1 MNNST
6 QFYNSTSI
14 IAGPHTPYIPP
25 GHPAVKGIG
34 GILKESR
41 KIPEWIIEGL
51 IEKGH
56 QFVIG
61 AGPKTGKS
69 IMALQMCLAVANGE
83 QFMNWNVPKKRR
95 VLYINFELSGREQ
108 AERVVRM
115 VGGEDNL
122 QRYTNFYTYDTIDH
136 GVGCIDIMNPEHQE
150 EIAKMIAAIQP
161 ELIVFDTFVKIHHQK
176 EGDAQE
182 IVPVL
187 VTLRKVC
194 AGIAH
199 VIIHHTRKPGP
210 DQQGPQTAN
219 DLRGS
224 GGIFGEPN
232 GIFVLSSRTGQG
244 ARYVMTSSLRQG
256 KQPDDMFLDR
266 DDRTLKF
273 VDPAERDASTLV
285 QKLGEIFGNA
295 TVIESTTELV
305 EGLKAAYNIEQ
316 RQAQKYLKNAVEG
329 QFLRTVKN
337 GRNVHYHLTLLAQR
351 VIKNVG

>member
-1 MNNST
+1 M
-6 QFYNSTSI
+6 
-14 IAGPHTPYIPP
+14 
-25 GHPAVKGIG
+25 HPAVKGIG

-41 KIPEWIIEGL
+41 KKADWIIEGL

-69 IMALQMCLAVANGE
+69 LLALQMCLAVARGE
-83 QFMNWNVPKKRR
+83 QFMCWNVPKERR

-122 QRYTNFYTYDTIDH
+122 QHYTNFYTYDTIDYQ
-136 GVGCIDIMNPEHQE
+136 VGCIDIMNPDDQKK
-150 EIAKMIAAIQP
+150 IMDMINMIKP
-161 ELIVFDTFVKIHHQK
+161 ELIVFDTFVKVHHQK

-182 IVPVL
+182 IVPVM
-187 VTLRKVC
+187 VALRNVC
-194 AGIAH
+194 NGIAH

-224 GGIFGEPN
+224 GGIFGEAN

-256 KQPDDMFLDR
+256 KQPDDTFLDR
-266 DDRTLKF
+266 DDCTLKF
-273 VDPAERDASTLV
+273 IDPAERDASTLAV
-285 QKLGEIFGNA
+285 KLGEVFGSA
-295 TVIESTTELV
+295 TVIDSTTELV
-305 EGLKAAYNIEQ
+305 EGLKAAYGIEQ
-316 RQAQKYLKNAVEG
+316 RQAHTYAKNAVTAG
-329 QFLRTVKN
+329 FLRAVKS
-337 GRNVHYHLTLLAQR
+337 GRSVQYHLTLLAQR